1 MHSRTAPDLPPV
13 YELLAYETID
23 SAVEEARRLAARGA
37 EEGTL
42 VWTRNQSAACGRP
55 GHPWVSDR
63 GNLYCAII
71 FRPDDPLAVA
81 TQLIY
86 VTAVGLWA
94 AMAACVS
101 PLTRLHYRWPNDILL
116 LDDKVAGLTMAL
128 PPGDIDNC
136 LVVGVAV
143 NVANHPRG
151 IDLRASSMAL
161 DGGSEASE
169 VKLLELF
176 SRHLLGWINRWSDE
190 GFDPVRKAWLQHASG
205 VGQHIKV
212 VLNDETAE
220 GVFIELSEQG
230 ALVMEMFDGALREIP
245 VTEFFSFSNDPATA

>member
-1 MHSRTAPDLPPV
+1 M
-13 YELLAYETID
+13 AYETVD
-23 SAVEEARRLAARGA
+23 SAVEEASRLAMQGA

-42 VWTRNQSAACGRP
+42 VWARNQSAAYGRP
-55 GHPWVSDR
+55 GHPWVSNS
-63 GNLYCAII
+63 GNLYCAIL
-71 FRPDDPLAVA
+71 FRPEAPLAIT

-101 PLTRLHYRWPNDILL
+101 PLTELHYRWPNDILL
-116 LDDKVAGLTMAL
+116 LDDKVAGLTLSL
-128 PPGDIDNC
+128 PSPNDDNC

-143 NVANHPRG
+143 NVANHPEE
-151 IDLRASSMAL
+151 IDLQASSMAL

-176 SRHLLGWINRWSDE
+176 SRHLLGWLNRWSDE

-205 VGQHIKV
+205 IGQHMKV
-212 VLNDETAE
+212 VVNDETVE
-220 GVFIELSEQG
+220 GVFVELSEQG
-230 ALVMEMFDGALREIP
+230 ALVMEMPDRQLREIS
-245 VTEFFSFSNDPATA
+245 VTEFFSFDNVPTTA